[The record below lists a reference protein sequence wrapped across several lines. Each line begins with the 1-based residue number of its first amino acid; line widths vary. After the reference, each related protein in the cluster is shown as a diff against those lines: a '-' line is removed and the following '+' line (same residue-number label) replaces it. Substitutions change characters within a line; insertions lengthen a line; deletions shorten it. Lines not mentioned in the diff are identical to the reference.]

1 MQHMSIVAAEAK
13 ATSLIKL
20 LKNQSNILKLLPLKN
35 FTSSILIFEVFERN
49 VRHRIHYISDNE
61 AENKI

>member
-35 FTSSILIFEVFERN
+35 FTSSILIFEVF
-49 VRHRIHYISDNE
+49 
-61 AENKI
+61 